1 MNWIFA
7 GLLLD
12 HLDLY
17 FYGRID
23 VLPDWL
29 GYLLVLWGMKNLCQ
43 TLPSF
48 RWARLGPLT
57 AALVSIA
64 LFGANVMGYLP
75 DAGWPGA
82 YVRFVDY
89 ALTFAVELVFFAAL
103 RGAERSLQTELD
115 DAAFLPAV
123 CVTWLFAAGGVV
135 LRLTENGIFGIL
147 TTISTA
153 LLTVWLFYALRQI
166 CKNYRYTKMQQ
177 AFDSKRW

>member
-48 RWARLGPLT
+48 RWARLGPLA

-89 ALTFAVELVFFAAL
+89 ALTFAVELVFLPPCAA
-103 RGAERSLQTELD
+103 RS
-115 DAAFLPAV
+115 AACRPSWTMPPFCPPCA
-123 CVTWLFAAGGVV
+123 
-135 LRLTENGIFGIL
+135 
-147 TTISTA
+147 
-153 LLTVWLFYALRQI
+153 
-166 CKNYRYTKMQQ
+166 
-177 AFDSKRW
+177 

>member
-7 GLLLD
+7 GLLVD

-29 GYLLVLWGMKNLCQ
+29 GYLLVLYGMKTLCPA
-43 TLPSF
+43 LPSF
-48 RWARLGPLT
+48 RWARLGPL
-57 AALVSIA
+57 AAAFASIA
-64 LFGANVMGYLP
+64 LFAANVMGELP

-82 YVRFVDY
+82 YARLADY
-89 ALTFAVELVFFAAL
+89 MLTLAVELVFFFAL
-103 RGAERSLQTELD
+103 RGAERTLQTELD

-123 CVTWLFAAGGVV
+123 CVTWAFAILGVI
-135 LRLTENGIFGIL
+135 LRLVENGIFGIL

-153 LLTVWLFYALRQI
+153 LLTVWLFYAMRQI

-177 AFDSKRW
+177 AFERKRW